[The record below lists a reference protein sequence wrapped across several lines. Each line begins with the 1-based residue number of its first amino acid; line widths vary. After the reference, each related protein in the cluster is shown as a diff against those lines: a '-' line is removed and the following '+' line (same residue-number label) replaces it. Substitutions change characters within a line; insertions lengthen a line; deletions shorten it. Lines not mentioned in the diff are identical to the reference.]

1 MANSLDLLERFRDL
15 RNKNPALDD
24 EIQHT
29 ASRRELAAALVGL
42 RRAAGLT
49 QDEIAEAVGKGNA
62 DISRIESTAGEL
74 DPDLLARYID
84 ACRVCLEAADEAPPT
99 PTDPE

>member
-29 ASRRELAAALVGL
+29 AARRELAAALVGL

-84 ACRVCLEAADEAPPT
+84 ACRR
-99 PTDPE
+99 